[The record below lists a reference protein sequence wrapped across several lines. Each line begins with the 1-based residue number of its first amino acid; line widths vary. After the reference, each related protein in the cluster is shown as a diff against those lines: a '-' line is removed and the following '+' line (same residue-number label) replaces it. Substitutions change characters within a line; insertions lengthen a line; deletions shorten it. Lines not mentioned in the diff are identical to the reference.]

1 MTLTKRKNCRD
12 MALRGAVSGHGGEGV
27 GGGKVGGSER
37 SSPTLMIL

>member
-12 MALRGAVSGHGGEGV
+12 MALRDAVSGHGGEGV
-27 GGGKVGGSER
+27 GKVGGSER

>member
-12 MALRGAVSGHGGEGV
+12 MALRGAVSGHGGEGA
-27 GGGKVGGSER
+27 GGGGWGSER